1 MFFIRRMTSIRVSF
15 HRYRLLTSLYYLRDF
30 VRIENNIYE
39 LFSFIS
45 DAKDHFTLVCY
56 SDNISSKRNRY
67 KMASFMKSFGKL
79 LEFSRGTG
87 VPFR

>member
-1 MFFIRRMTSIRVSF
+1 MRFSFPKPKYFFLMFFIRRMTSIRVSF

-39 LFSFIS
+39 FFSFIS

-56 SDNISSKRNRY
+56 SELRTQAGI
-67 KMASFMKSFGKL
+67 
-79 LEFSRGTG
+79 ECT
-87 VPFR
+87 